1 MKLKKIIHTPD
12 APAPIGPY
20 SQAVHA
26 GNLLFMSGQVA
37 INPSTGELVLESIEA
52 ETKQVMENLRSLLIP
67 VAGSFDD
74 VVMATIYLSD
84 MAHFGKVNAIYG
96 SYFKEGAYPARAT
109 IAVKELPK
117 SVNVEISLIVSVRES
132 SFQPW
137 Q

>member
-1 MKLKKIIHTPD
+1 MKLKKIINTSD

-20 SQAVHA
+20 SQAVHT

-37 INPSTGELVLESIEA
+37 INPKTGELVLDSIEA

-84 MAHFGKVNAIYG
+84 MSHFNEVNVVYG
-96 SYFKEGAYPARAT
+96 SYFKEGSYPARAT
-109 IAVKELPK
+109 IAVKALPK
-117 SVNVEISLIVSVRES
+117 SVNVEISLIVAVRES
-132 SFQPW
+132 SFNW
-137 Q
+137 